1 MGLTEPARATS
12 FRASLLASREY
23 GRDAGMSEM
32 RKITV
37 EVPRR
42 DLESAQAQTGQGVTE
57 TVRAALRKLASAR
70 AQQELRKLRG
80 KVKFSM
86 TLEEMRYDRE

>member
-1 MGLTEPARATS
+1 MTEPDFRTIVITS
-12 FRASLLASREY
+12 LRTSLIY
-23 GRDAGMSEM
+23 GKKSGMGEM

-42 DLESAQAQTGQGVTE
+42 DLESAQALTGQGVTE
-57 TVRAALRKLASAR
+57 TVRAALRRLASVR

-80 KVKFSM
+80 KVRFSM
-86 TLEEMRYDRE
+86 TLEEMRHDRE

>member
-1 MGLTEPARATS
+1 MSTS
-12 FRASLLASREY
+12 LSTSMEY
-23 GRDAGMSEM
+23 GIHAGMGEM

-42 DLESAQAQTGQGVTE
+42 DLENAQALTGQGVTE
-57 TVRAALRKLASAR
+57 TVRAALRKLASIR
-70 AQQELRKLRG
+70 AQRELRKLRG
-80 KVKFSM
+80 KVRFSM